1 MKQFMCTLTASLAIL
16 AAGQVNAREY
26 VVPEV
31 EIISVTP
38 RSPDVKPYVMSLPA
52 EGRPEHIKARE
63 KTSVAAS
70 LDSSSARKPEQTA
83 SAQQK

>member
-1 MKQFMCTLTASLAIL
+1 MKQSLLALTASVAML

-31 EIISVTP
+31 EIISVAP

-52 EGRPEHIKARE
+52 DGRPEHIKTQE
-63 KTSVAAS
+63 KTPVAA
-70 LDSSSARKPEQTA
+70 DQSSARKPEQTA

>member
-1 MKQFMCTLTASLAIL
+1 MKQSLLALTASVAML

-26 VVPEV
+26 VVPDV
-31 EIISVTP
+31 EIISVAP

-52 EGRPEHIKARE
+52 EGRPEHIKAQE
-63 KTSVAAS
+63 KSPVAVAA
-70 LDSSSARKPEQTA
+70 DQSSARKPEQTA